1 MNTKDAGTILNH
13 AQQWL
18 GFTAA
23 NDLHEQ
29 AAAPENL
36 HRTWEALPEV
46 VEYIATLETL
56 IERVTY
62 ISKHS
67 TSSHDKGCTCA
78 TCEIKRVLL
87 EAK

>member
-36 HRTWEALPEV
+36 HRTW
-46 VEYIATLETL
+46 
-56 IERVTY
+56 
-62 ISKHS
+62 
-67 TSSHDKGCTCA
+67 
-78 TCEIKRVLL
+78 
-87 EAK
+87 